1 LRFRAIFDK
10 ELDMQINGLQKRT
23 FLLLLVFLLAPSA
36 SRSQKNSLPAPA
48 STGESSSYPNTSAGL
63 RELLEAML
71 AAAKSNNS
79 PALTVLL
86 KSTEIPNCDAWLH
99 TMYDSDK
106 ADSWMSLCEAKS
118 LGGNEKSF
126 MKLLANLAKEEG
138 QFITRKVN
146 DNPEPGRGMEWGWLQ
161 AIKKPL
167 DIYFASW
174 KTAKEPEAEPIGYF
188 MFIDGGFRWESTV
201 QFVKPKFSRS
211 TVVPAKLV
219 KKVEPVYPSEAAAQH
234 ISGTVRVYFV
244 IGADGVVYNA
254 HAISGEGLSDDPS
267 LRQAAEDAVRQWR
280 YTPATIDGK
289 AAESNAVTV
298 NIVFTPAN

>member
-1 LRFRAIFDK
+1 
-10 ELDMQINGLQKRT
+10 MQINGLQKRT
-23 FLLLLVFLLAPSA
+23 LLLLLVFLLAPSA

-48 STGESSSYPNTSAGL
+48 STGESSIYPNTSAGL
-63 RELLEAML
+63 RQLLEAML

-118 LGGNEKSF
+118 LGVNEESF
-126 MKLLANLAKEEG
+126 MKILANLAKEDG

-146 DNPEPGRGMEWGWLQ
+146 DNPQPGRGMEWGWLQ

-174 KTAKEPEAEPIGYF
+174 KTPKEPEAEPIGCF

-201 QFVKPKFSRS
+201 QFAKLKFSRS

-219 KKVEPVYPSEAAAQH
+219 KKVDPVYPSEAAAQH

-267 LRQAAEDAVRQWR
+267 LRKAAEDAVRQWR

-298 NIVFTPAN
+298 NLVFTPAN